1 MNHNKIWI
9 TGLACLLGLSLV
21 AQDAEWMRY
30 PAISPDGKTIV
41 FGYKGD
47 LYKADVAGGTAVP
60 LTVHQAHDMMP
71 VWSRDGKYLAFASD
85 RHGNFDVY
93 VMPATGGEPTRLTY
107 HSAPDYPYD
116 FSPDG
121 STVLFGSA
129 RMSPVASIRF
139 YSPRLF
145 QNLYTVPVKGGKP
158 LLISAAGAE
167 FARYNSKGDAIIFQ
181 DRKGYEDPW
190 RKHHTSSVTRDVWM
204 LDLKTQT
211 YRQMSGYAGEDREPV
226 WSPDDRHIYYLSEQA
241 GSIQNLY
248 KRALVTREADRQLT
262 RFDNHPV
269 RHLSIAKNGTLCFTW
284 NGGIYTMTDGGEPRK
299 LSIQVYTDGRGNQP
313 LPVAVTGNMSEFAVS
328 PSGKEIAFVVR
339 GEVFVTNADGATT
352 KRITNTPQQERML
365 AWSPD
370 SKTLYYST
378 ERGNSWD
385 IYKAT
390 VVRREEPYFFAAT
403 LVKEEPVIAT
413 VKEEFQPR
421 VSPDGKE
428 IAYLEER
435 NVVRVY
441 NLATKQSRTL
451 LPEGHNY
458 SYSDGDQYFEWTPD
472 SKWLAADDGQG
483 YWSRTNTALIPT
495 DGSSPAVYPVNSG
508 FGDGNAKFFMEG
520 KMMTWASNREGRK
533 SLALQGSRELDI
545 YAVFFDKEG
554 FDRFSLSKEEFALQ
568 EEMDKKDS
576 TKKKR
581 DSLAKAS
588 WKPDF
593 AGLENRKVKLTNS
606 SLTLSDYLL
615 SPDGSKLYYLAS
627 TDRGYDLWVVDNRTR
642 ETKVLAKLGASGSS
656 LQMAKDGKTLFMVNN
671 GGLVKIDESGKVTP
685 IAINGEM
692 TLDETAER
700 QYIYHHAWRQ
710 VAKKFYDPKI
720 HGIDWAMYRDTYA
733 RFLPHINN
741 NYDFQELLSELLG
754 ELNGSH
760 TGGRYSPRPANADN
774 TASLGIIFDETF
786 AGNGLKVDEVLAG
799 GPLDRAGVRLKPG
812 HLIEQIDG
820 EQVTE
825 GADPARLL
833 NRKAGKATLLSLFDP
848 VAKLRYEETLKPI
861 SVAQET
867 SLMYKRWIKKMEDMT
882 DKLSGGKVGYV
893 HVQGMNDGSYRE
905 TIDKVLGRN
914 IDKEA
919 LIVDTRFN
927 GGGWLHEDLLNFLT
941 GRRYLDFAPQGNR
954 LKDGEPIGRWAKPSA
969 VVMSEGNYSDAF
981 IFPYVYKQQGAGKL
995 IGMPVPGTGTAV
1007 WWETQVDPTLVFGIP
1022 MVATIGKENRPTENL
1037 QVEPDIKMPL
1047 PYEAFLK
1054 GTDTQI
1060 EAAVKHLLE
1069 TVQAGRKP

>member
-1 MNHNKIWI
+1 
-9 TGLACLLGLSLV
+9 
-21 AQDAEWMRY
+21 
-30 PAISPDGKTIV
+30 
-41 FGYKGD
+41 
-47 LYKADVAGGTAVP
+47 
-60 LTVHQAHDMMP
+60 
-71 VWSRDGKYLAFASD
+71 
-85 RHGNFDVY
+85 
-93 VMPATGGEPTRLTY
+93 
-107 HSAPDYPYD
+107 
-116 FSPDG
+116 
-121 STVLFGSA
+121 
-129 RMSPVASIRF
+129 
-139 YSPRLF
+139 
-145 QNLYTVPVKGGKP
+145 
-158 LLISAAGAE
+158 
-167 FARYNSKGDAIIFQ
+167 
-181 DRKGYEDPW
+181 
-190 RKHHTSSVTRDVWM
+190 
-204 LDLKTQT
+204 
-211 YRQMSGYAGEDREPV
+211 
-226 WSPDDRHIYYLSEQA
+226 
-241 GSIQNLY
+241 
-248 KRALVTREADRQLT
+248 
-262 RFDNHPV
+262 
-269 RHLSIAKNGTLCFTW
+269 
-284 NGGIYTMTDGGEPRK
+284 
-299 LSIQVYTDGRGNQP
+299 
-313 LPVAVTGNMSEFAVS
+313 
-328 PSGKEIAFVVR
+328 
-339 GEVFVTNADGATT
+339 
-352 KRITNTPQQERML
+352 
-365 AWSPD
+365 
-370 SKTLYYST
+370 
-378 ERGNSWD
+378 
-385 IYKAT
+385 
-390 VVRREEPYFFAAT
+390 
-403 LVKEEPVIAT
+403 
-413 VKEEFQPR
+413 
-421 VSPDGKE
+421 
-428 IAYLEER
+428 
-435 NVVRVY
+435 
-441 NLATKQSRTL
+441 
-451 LPEGHNY
+451 
-458 SYSDGDQYFEWTPD
+458 
-472 SKWLAADDGQG
+472 
-483 YWSRTNTALIPT
+483 
-495 DGSSPAVYPVNSG
+495 
-508 FGDGNAKFFMEG
+508 
-520 KMMTWASNREGRK
+520 MTWASNREGRK

-554 FDRFSLSKEEFALQ
+554 YDRFSLSKEEFALQ

-642 ETKVLAKLGASGSS
+642 ETKVLAKLGASGSN

-710 VAKKFYDPKI
+710 VVKKFYDPKI
-720 HGIDWAMYRDTYA
+720 HGLDWAMYRDAYA

-820 EQVTE
+820 EPVTAA
-825 GADPARLL
+825 ADPARLL
-833 NRKAGKATLLSLFDP
+833 NRKAGKATLLSVFDP

-1069 TVQAGRKP
+1069 TLKSGAGK